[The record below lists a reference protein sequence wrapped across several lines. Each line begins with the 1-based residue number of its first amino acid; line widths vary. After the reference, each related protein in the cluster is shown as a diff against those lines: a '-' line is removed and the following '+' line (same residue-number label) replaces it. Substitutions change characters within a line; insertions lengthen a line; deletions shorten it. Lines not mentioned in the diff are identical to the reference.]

1 MGEIFGEVT
10 RRESFHYGVAN
21 LKPAISLGTFSDFPS
36 TVLRTAS
43 VKPGNLPRAKNSPP
57 DCFCTSVRT
66 GAAFSI
72 PTQII
77 KKKDI
82 QKDVFLFW

>member
-10 RRESFHYGVAN
+10 RRESFRYGVAN
-21 LKPAISLGTFSDFPS
+21 LEPAISLGTFSDFPS

-66 GAAFSI
+66 GAALSI
-72 PTQII
+72 PVR
-77 KKKDI
+77 
-82 QKDVFLFW
+82 QKNKGHHKVSFIFW